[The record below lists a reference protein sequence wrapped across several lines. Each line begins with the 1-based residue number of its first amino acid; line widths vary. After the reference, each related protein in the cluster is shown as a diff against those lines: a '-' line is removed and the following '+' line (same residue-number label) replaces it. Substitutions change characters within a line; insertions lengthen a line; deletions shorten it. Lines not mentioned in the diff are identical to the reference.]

1 MHTDLLMK
9 TTMRPCATAAFSIG
23 LCLLVLA
30 NAAACIFGQTTVQL
44 QSTTLIIYRDGLV
57 HCRQQ
62 LTSEALL
69 PELTLALISEFPQ
82 NILLL
87 DENGTTIDYK
97 VVGNNITAYTLGA
110 ISLSV
115 EYDTMQLTRKEAEVW
130 TLFLN
135 YPYNMTVF
143 LPHNSTIVYLS
154 EIPLAIETQDNTI
167 ALSLTSGSWE
177 ISYILPT
184 VPPTTNPTN
193 APNNPEQTTNELRIE
208 YIALIIIAFGL
219 ITVFGFVLYKKKR
232 GPKASRILKENPQ
245 LSKEDQEVIQFLIEK
260 DGKAFEAE
268 LREKFPNM
276 PRTSLWRLVRRLERL
291 DIVEIRKI
299 GLENQ
304 VQLKK

>member
-1 MHTDLLMK
+1 
-9 TTMRPCATAAFSIG
+9 MRLHHISLFFLGIFAII
-23 LCLLVLA
+23 LA
-30 NAAACIFGQTTVQL
+30 YGVADASGQTTFDV
-44 QSTTLIIYRDGLV
+44 QSTNITLYRDGLV
-57 HCRQQ
+57 HCEQ
-62 LTSEALL
+62 EIALDSFL
-69 PELTLALISEFPQ
+69 PEMTLPLMSESPQ

-87 DENGTTIDYK
+87 DENSTAVDYK
-97 VVGNNITAYTLGA
+97 IVGNNLTAYTLGA
-110 ISLSV
+110 KTLFV
-115 EYDTMQLTRKEAEVW
+115 EYDTIQLTRKEAEVW
-130 TLFLN
+130 TLIIN

-167 ALSLTSGSWE
+167 ALSLATGSWE

-184 VPPTTNPTN
+184 IPPTTNPTN
-193 APNNPEQTTNELRIE
+193 TPNNPEQTTNELRIE

-291 DIVEIRKI
+291 DIVEIKKI